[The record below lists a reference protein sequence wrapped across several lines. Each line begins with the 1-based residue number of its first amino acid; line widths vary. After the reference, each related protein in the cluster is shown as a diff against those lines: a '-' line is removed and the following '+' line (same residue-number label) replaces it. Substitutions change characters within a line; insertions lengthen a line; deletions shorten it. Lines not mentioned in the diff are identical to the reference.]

1 MTYRGAVSSRLL
13 SNPVSP
19 WLSFGIF
26 WNIVNELVRF
36 CQEGRVPM
44 SEDILTIREVAEYL
58 KVTEKTVYGLAQK
71 GKIPGFKVGGQ
82 WRFKSDDWE

>member
-1 MTYRGAVSSRLL
+1 
-13 SNPVSP
+13 
-19 WLSFGIF
+19 
-26 WNIVNELVRF
+26 
-36 CQEGRVPM
+36 M